1 MAVIGLDIGTSGVKS
16 TLFDDEARIIGH
28 AYREYDLIG
37 EAEGRYELDPRVLWE
52 KTQEVLALSVK
63 DRDCEVEAICVT
75 SMGESF
81 VCLDERDRVLCNTM
95 IYMDPRGAEECEE
108 VRALY
113 SDEEIL
119 GKCGQFVDRMFAVY
133 KLRWMRKHMPEVLEK
148 TRRICFIAD
157 YTTYMLGG
165 EFQCDYSLAARSAMF
180 NVFDKRWIDAHVE
193 FSTLPASA
201 LPTPVPGGSVVGEI
215 APEIAARLG
224 LRGRAKLIVG
234 GHDQILAALGS
245 GAWESGDIANGM
257 GTVDCITA
265 VMARE
270 QLDPAEM
277 MRYNFPIV
285 PYLDSGNYV
294 TYAFNMS
301 GGCTVKWFRDT
312 FAKDVAGRS
321 DAYALLNQEASDH
334 PTGMLVL
341 PYFAGAGTPSMD
353 AATPAVIAGLR
364 LGASRGKVFRAFL
377 EGESYEM
384 MVNIECLKAMGIDVK
399 KVITVGGGSNS
410 PLWMQVRADIFNV
423 PVCLPAVKEAG
434 TFASALLG
442 LVGVGRYPSV
452 REAQKALI
460 RYEETYVP
468 DARRHAEYALWYGRY
483 KALHATMRDLYRAW
497 NE

>member
-108 VRALY
+108 FRALY

-434 TFASALLG
+434 TFASALLS

>member
-108 VRALY
+108 FRALY

-180 NVFDKRWIDAHVE
+180 NVFDKRWSDAHVE

-434 TFASALLG
+434 TFASALLS